1 MMRYLMCMLVLT
13 LLLSQVADVNSAGLC
28 GRRRCPPGYH
38 CDRYGSVFRCTR
50 WQRRF
55 MHPGNTGN
63 TDDAGK

>member
-28 GRRRCPPGYH
+28 GRRRCPPGYR
-38 CDRYGSVFRCTR
+38 CVRFGSVFRCHGGQT
-50 WQRRF
+50 F